1 MPGIRISETELN
13 EAVQDAN
20 RAVNALTSDR
30 RSVINEVIYAAVQAV
45 EQASSDVDA
54 ALQTWDTP

>member
-30 RSVINEVIYAAVQAV
+30 RSVINEVIDAAVQAV
-45 EQASSDVDA
+45 EQTSSDVDA

>member
-13 EAVQDAN
+13 EAVQAAN
-20 RAVNALTSDR
+20 RTVNALPSDL
-30 RSVINEVIYAAVQAV
+30 RSVINKVIDAAVQAV

>member
-13 EAVQDAN
+13 EAVQAAN

-30 RSVINEVIYAAVQAV
+30 RSVINEVIDAAVQAV
-45 EQASSDVDA
+45 KQASSDIDA